1 MPLQP
6 IFTFKGSPSSLRIL
20 DVPTSIGKWNI
31 TRVYIKSNSPDNSLK
46 IHDCVRQGSVW
57 VGTIDGTEIV
67 GKVKSGIEILADG
80 IDENGSNVNGYV
92 LGVADYI
99 VLERD
104 STISDKD
111 IEKFYVKFVEQ
122 LPDNPNIG
130 DTILD
135 NGWLLIY
142 DGKNWS
148 EKPQI
153 DIPTSVS

>member
-1 MPLQP
+1 MPLLP

-20 DVPTSIGKWNI
+20 DVPKSIGKWNI
-31 TRVYIKSNSPDNSLK
+31 TKVYIKSTSPDNSLK
-46 IHDCVRQGSVW
+46 IHACVRQGSVW
-57 VGTIDGTEIV
+57 VGTIDGTEIA

-80 IDENGSNVNGYV
+80 IDENGSAVNGYV
-92 LGVADYI
+92 LGVGDYI

-104 STISDKD
+104 SRITEKD

-135 NGWLLIY
+135 NGWLRIY
-142 DGKNWS
+142 DG
-148 EKPQI
+148 
-153 DIPTSVS
+153 